1 MDTEKIKKAK
11 TKIIGKKIEYY
22 KEINSTHLYAK
33 EIAEKEENNGLVLIA
48 EVQTGGIGTKGRSWY
63 TGEGKN
69 IATTIIMHPKCK
81 VEELKNLTV
90 DIAKKIQE
98 AINEL
103 YGYELKIKMPN
114 DLLLN
119 NKKICGILTEIH
131 TQGEE
136 IKYLI
141 ISFGF
146 NVNEDKFSE
155 ETTNIAT
162 SLKREYKKEF
172 SREEI
177 LSKIFEKLET
187 IDVLNYRK

>member
-1 MDTEKIKKAK
+1 MDIEKIKKAK

-48 EVQTGGIGTKGRSWY
+48 EAQTGGIGTKGRSWY

-103 YGYELKIKMPN
+103 
-114 DLLLN
+114 
-119 NKKICGILTEIH
+119 
-131 TQGEE
+131 
-136 IKYLI
+136 
-141 ISFGF
+141 
-146 NVNEDKFSE
+146 
-155 ETTNIAT
+155 
-162 SLKREYKKEF
+162 
-172 SREEI
+172 
-177 LSKIFEKLET
+177 
-187 IDVLNYRK
+187 